1 MSPRPKKRELASDL
15 SQKIVA
21 AAWQQIKTEGAA
33 ALSLRSIARSLS
45 ITAPAIYNYY
55 PDRDAL
61 VTAMIIEAF
70 GSLADHQAK
79 AIFGYEEYNH
89 AEKLLAL
96 GLAYREWALK
106 FPERYQLIFGTPIAG
121 YVAPADE
128 TMPVAAR
135 SLLPLME
142 SLQSAFIDDQLGL
155 DNRIKISENHSI
167 MFSNWCKFA
176 NFHFSDTTLY
186 LTLVIWAK
194 VHGLVSLEISN
205 QLPIFI
211 TDFSTIYSNEIE
223 YLVTSL
229 IHKKEFK

>member
-1 MSPRPKKRELASDL
+1 MSPRLKKRESTSEL
-15 SQKIVA
+15 STKIME
-21 AAWQQIKTEGAA
+21 AAWDQIKMEGAA

-79 AIFGYEEYNH
+79 VIEGREETDH

-96 GLAYREWALK
+96 GFAYREWASK

-121 YVAPADE
+121 YVAPADV

-135 SLLPLME
+135 SLLPLMTC
-142 SLQSAFIDDQLGL
+142 LQSAFRDSQLSL
-155 DNRIKISENHSI
+155 NENIKISENLSI
-167 MFSNWCKFA
+167 MYSNWRKFLQ
-176 NFHFSDTTLY
+176 NDFSDQTLY
-186 LTLVIWAK
+186 LTIVIWAK

-211 TDFSTIYSNEIE
+211 TDVSTIYKTEME
-223 YLVTSL
+223 DLVSRV
-229 IHKKEFK
+229 IQKN

>member
-1 MSPRPKKRELASDL
+1 MSPRPKKRESTSEL
-15 SQKIVA
+15 SEKIIA
-21 AAWQQIKTEGAA
+21 AAWGQIKKEGAA

-79 AIFGYEEYNH
+79 AIEGYEETDH
-89 AEKLLAL
+89 SEKLLAL
-96 GLAYREWALK
+96 GFAYRDWALK

-121 YVAPADE
+121 YVAPTDS
-128 TMPVAAR
+128 TLPVAAR
-135 SLLPLME
+135 SLLPLM
-142 SLQSAFIDDQLGL
+142 SCLQSSFRDGQLSL
-155 DNRIKISENHSI
+155 DENNKISENLSI
-167 MFSNWCKFA
+167 MYSNWRTFLQ
-176 NFHFSDTTLY
+176 NDFSDQTLY
-186 LTLVIWAK
+186 LTIVIWAK

-211 TDFSTIYSNEIE
+211 TDVSTIYKTEIE
-223 YLVTSL
+223 DLVSRV
-229 IHKKEFK
+229 IQKK

>member
-1 MSPRPKKRELASDL
+1 MSPRPKRRESTSELPE
-15 SQKIVA
+15 KIIT
-21 AAWQQIKTEGAA
+21 AAWDQIKNEGAA

-79 AIFGYEEYNH
+79 AIFGYKETDH
-89 AEKLLAL
+89 TEKLMAL
-96 GLAYREWALK
+96 GFAYRDWALK

-121 YVAPADE
+121 YVAPADV

-135 SLLPLME
+135 SLLPLMRC
-142 SLQSAFIDDQLGL
+142 LQSEFIDGQLSL
-155 DNRIKISENHSI
+155 DEKKKISENLS
-167 MFSNWCKFA
+167 MMYSNWRKFLQDDF
-176 NFHFSDTTLY
+176 NDQTLY
-186 LTLVIWAK
+186 LTIVIWAK

-205 QLPIFI
+205 QFPVFI
-211 TDFSTIYSNEIE
+211 TDA
-223 YLVTSL
+223 SL
-229 IHKKEFK
+229 IFSSEIKGLVSRVIHKS